1 MLKKPRTTRQSATR
15 ALTWGPTERQY
26 DDHRRNPAGSSASD
40 QLHCHA
46 QRHSCDTTLEC
57 EQRLCCCPW
66 METRREEKQRQT
78 QKNLA
83 SHCGEG
89 ERQATM
95 ENVCYSKTGSK
106 QPPAVEGACLG
117 IVRLLARK
125 DSTSTRYLSRSCNTQ
140 R

>member
-26 DDHRRNPAGSSASD
+26 DETLRE
-40 QLHCHA
+40 A
-46 QRHSCDTTLEC
+46 QRPINSIVTPRDILVIQHWNVNNDCAVALGWKPEGK
-57 EQRLCCCPW
+57 RNRGRP
-66 METRREEKQRQT
+66 K
-78 QKNLA
+78 KNLA

-125 DSTSTRYLSRSCNTQ
+125 DSTSTRYLSRSCNT
-140 R
+140 RR